1 MQDGCTAVVESDDPA
16 HGAGKNELPLL
27 YHHRKC
33 EEKVV
38 MSDDVAGHREGKHLQ
53 MIEIR
58 SGGGGTHR

>member
-1 MQDGCTAVVESDDPA
+1 MKSDDPA
-16 HGAGKNELPLL
+16 DGAAKNELPLL
-27 YHHRKC
+27 YHHRKG

-58 SGGGGTHR
+58 GSGGGTHR